1 MKKMILKIIF
11 IICIIIFSYEMYK
24 LYKIYTD
31 VKENI
36 SITKSIKE
44 TLGEAIDISKLK
56 EMNADT
62 VGYLVVNNTDIDYVV
77 VKAKDND
84 YYLKHNFNKKY
95 SSAGWVFA
103 DYRDNF
109 DGNDKNIIIY
119 GHNMLNGSMFGT
131 LKKILTKEWYT
142 NKENHIIKFITE
154 EGTNYYEVFSVYNI
168 KKEDYYIRT
177 DFKNNTAYKNFI
189 RTIKKRSIYK
199 FNVDT
204 DNTDQILTLST
215 CSNNGKNRVVLHA
228 KRISQ

>member
-1 MKKMILKIIF
+1 
-11 IICIIIFSYEMYK
+11 MYK

-142 NKENHIIKFITE
+142 NKENYIIKFITE